1 MTMLYMILTD
11 SNNGCEIKKLNKQQ
25 NVCNFIV
32 TYTFSESTKLYGN
45 ILLFF
50 KINEE
55 KMEMIKNK
63 RTLTNLESIVLDSLT
78 SIFKTKSEFI
88 TDKKNISKI
97 IKIKNTPFTSRISC
111 RNDGIINLITN
122 SELPKSVHKEM
133 LKEILTNEGIE
144 FNEENFNV
152 CSSTIDKDN
161 LKSQVDKRKH
171 NIKRKY
177 CNTNKPVV
185 DYISDTSLDDNS
197 SDDYIS
203 DEQKNIRKKI
213 KCK

>member
-1 MTMLYMILTD
+1 MILTD
-11 SNNGCEIKKLNKQQ
+11 YNNGCEIKKLNEQQ
-25 NVCNFIV
+25 NVCNFMI

-45 ILLFF
+45 VLLFF

-88 TDKKNISKI
+88 TDKKNVQKI
-97 IKIKNTPFTSRISC
+97 MKIKNTPFTSRISC
-111 RNDGIINLITN
+111 RNDGTINFITN
-122 SELPKSVHKEM
+122 SELPKSVHKEI
-133 LKEILTNEGIE
+133 LKKILTDNGIQ

-152 CSSTIDKDN
+152 CSSTTDKDN
-161 LKSQVDKRKH
+161 LNFQVNKKKNDM
-171 NIKRKY
+171 KRKY
-177 CNTNKPVV
+177 CDINK
-185 DYISDTSLDDNS
+185 DYISDTLSDELS
-197 SDDYIS
+197 SDEPVIDHINN
-203 DEQKNIRKKI
+203 EQKNIRKKI